1 MGAYCEQDREIG
13 LVRWRKRFLS
23 SETNHGAGKAV
34 FLNPRG
40 AEFIE
45 ASPPA
50 EKGETRIEVR
60 GVSGPTCLD
69 VTAELEAKL
78 GKLVGERTRTSAYF
92 DAVQPK
98 TQSVIRTASKK

>member
-1 MGAYCEQDREIG
+1 MYYLNRLAIFERSRSGNDPDGAVELLFDEQG
-13 LVRWRKRFLS
+13 GVLFLS

-50 EKGETRIEVR
+50 EKGETRFSVEFRIDENR
-60 GVSGPTCLD
+60 FLTVSAVDLRDGR
-69 VTAELEAKL
+69 VVLENMAVVKL
-78 GKLVGERTRTSAYF
+78 N
-92 DAVQPK
+92 
-98 TQSVIRTASKK
+98 